1 MKILENKVALVTS
14 ATRGIGLACAEK
26 LAENGAKVY
35 LAVRRL
41 DAGREIAERI
51 NGNGGAADV
60 VYFDA
65 EKQET
70 YTTMVEEVV
79 AKEGRIDILVNNYGS
94 TDVKVDHDLVNGDT
108 DSFFNIVETNLRSVY
123 APAKAAVKSM
133 VETGGGSIIN
143 ISSVGGIYPDVT
155 RLAYGTAKAAINFLT
170 KNIAVQYARNNI
182 RCNAVL
188 PGFIATDAAMNNMSE
203 EFLTNFLKNVPLN
216 RAGQPD
222 DIANAVVFLASEQS
236 SFITGETIPVAG
248 GFGLPTPLYAQ
259 YMTMHSNG

>member
-1 MKILENKVALVTS
+1 MKILENKIALVTS

-26 LAENGAKVY
+26 LAEHGAKVY

-51 NGNGGAADV
+51 INNGGQADV

-65 EKQET
+65 EKEET
-70 YTTMVEEVV
+70 YSTMVQEVV
-79 AKEGRIDILVNNYGS
+79 DKEGRIDILVNNFGS
-94 TDVKVDHDLVNGDT
+94 TDVKVDHDLLNGDT
-108 DSFFNIVETNLRSVY
+108 ESFFSIVETNLRSVY
-123 APAKAAVKSM
+123 VPAKEAVKSM

-170 KNIAVQYARNNI
+170 KNIAVQYARSNV

-188 PGFIATDAAMNNMSE
+188 PGFIATDAAMDNMSE
-203 EFLTNFLKNVPLN
+203 EFLTSFLKNVPLN
-216 RAGQPD
+216 RVGEPD
-222 DIANAVVFLASEQS
+222 DIANAVLFLASEHS

-259 YMTMHSNG
+259 YMSMGNKG